1 MVQDNNNRDD
11 KRKEKI
17 KLIFEQTLQITTGIF
32 FMVGIGGVITYIQGG
47 SYSLDWYTPLS
58 IIFIGF
64 LCSLPTLLLEEAE
77 GGRSGVLRI
86 ILHCLSLFIIVSAA
100 GYIFKWYTELSGYIS
115 VVIIFFVVYAFVWIS
130 SLWMSK
136 IDEAKI
142 NKALEKFRDE
152 E

>member
-1 MVQDNNNRDD
+1 MIEDNKKYN
-11 KRKEKI
+11 RKEKVKI
-17 KLIFEQTLQITTGIF
+17 IFEETLMITTGIF
-32 FMVGIGGVITYIQGG
+32 FMVGIGGVITHLQGG
-47 SYSLDWYTPLS
+47 SYSLDWYQPLS

-64 LCSLPTLLLEEAE
+64 LCSLPTLLLKEAD

-86 ILHCLSLFIIVSAA
+86 ILHCLSLFIIVSVA
-100 GYIFKWYTELSGYIS
+100 GYIFKWYTDISGYIS

-136 IDEAKI
+136 IDETKI
-142 NKALEKFRDE
+142 NKVLEQFHDE

>member
-1 MVQDNNNRDD
+1 MIEDNKNYN
-11 KRKEKI
+11 RKEKVKI
-17 KLIFEQTLQITTGIF
+17 IFEETLMITTGIF
-32 FMVGIGGVITYIQGG
+32 FMVGIGGVITHLQGG
-47 SYSLDWYTPLS
+47 SYSLDWYQPLS

-64 LCSLPTLLLEEAE
+64 LCSLPTLLLKEAD

-86 ILHCLSLFIIVSAA
+86 ILHCLSLFIIVSVA
-100 GYIFKWYTELSGYIS
+100 GYIFKWYTDISGYIS

-136 IDEAKI
+136 IDETKI
-142 NKALEKFRDE
+142 NKVLEQFHDE